1 MRKILL
7 VLSVIVVVAAILVSC
22 SQGCEVDNKPT
33 ESETEQE
40 ATTVIVD
47 KEGTTHYYKNVSD
60 DSQGSDST
68 TVLAEIAIDKNGD
81 PITNRSGEYVTT
93 EYTTVITTETT
104 TTADDN
110 DVPFDSPDE
119 ESTTGNNEPTET
131 ETDNGESTSPD
142 PPTDSEGWI
151 NRWY

>member
-1 MRKILL
+1 MRK
-7 VLSVIVVVAAILVSC
+7 VLSIVSVIVVVAAILVSC
-22 SQGCEVDNKPT
+22 SQGGLVDNQPT

-47 KEGTTHYYKNVSD
+47 EEGTTHYYKFVSD
-60 DSQGSDST
+60 NSQGSDST
-68 TVLAEIAIDKNGD
+68 TVLAEIATDKNGE

-93 EYTTVITTETT
+93 EYTTIITPETT
-104 TTADDN
+104 TTANDN

-119 ESTTGNNEPTET
+119 ESATGNNETTET
-131 ETDNGESTSPD
+131 ETIPD
-142 PPTDSEGWI
+142 SPTDSDGWI